1 MSVRLAIVS
10 AFAGLALAIGVP
22 AQGLAE
28 DMAFRLVPVGDAAR
42 CGSKCVEVIAAEG
55 EIVSGTPR
63 AFVDFIKGN
72 LGDKRVRSVVLF
84 HSPGGSVGA
93 SMQLGM
99 VLRNI
104 GAATVVARARNGAGA
119 QTSGFSAGRCYSACV
134 YALMGGKRRI
144 VPPESEVGIHRS
156 FSIFV
161 GADPGREYAASRVQ
175 IDNGSTGAA
184 IGRYSDLM
192 GISRDLINSAQKTL
206 PDSIHI
212 LTRAE
217 ITRWRLGGA
226 KF

>member
-28 DMAFRLVPVGDAAR
+28 EMAFRLVPVGDASS
-42 CGSKCVEVIAAEG
+42 CGRKCVEVIAAEG

-104 GAATVVARARNGAGA
+104 GAATVVARASAGA
-119 QTSGFSAGRCYSACV
+119 RTSGFSAGRCYSACV
-134 YALMGGKRRI
+134 YALMGGKRRV

-161 GADPGREYAASRVQ
+161 GADPGHEYAGSRVQ

-212 LTRAE
+212 LTRDE
-217 ITRWRLGGA
+217 ITRWHLGGA